1 MKSIDLSSIDL
12 NLLVAFEALFEERS
26 VTAAAQRLYLGQPAM
41 SAALGRLRTL
51 FEDELF
57 IRIGREMQP
66 TSKSLE
72 VAPGILLAL
81 NQIRQTLESNQSFEP
96 KTTQRSFAIGSS
108 DYTSFVIVPKL
119 LALCQQTAPGVNV
132 RLIGFE
138 KDSVEDLLEQGAVDL
153 ALGVFPN
160 PPQQTLHESLFQER
174 FVGIAHKGHGAIAN
188 GSVSL
193 ETFANLP
200 HALVTIRR
208 DDTGYIDQVLATYNL
223 KRRIAVTTPH
233 MLVLPS
239 LVASSDLIAS
249 VPSRIASHLIC
260 HQELEIFELP
270 IETQAWTVSMLWSKL
285 VDKDSANCWLRQT
298 LKTACASL

>member
-12 NLLVAFEALFEERS
+12 NLLVAFEALYEERS

-66 TSKSLE
+66 TSKTLE

-132 RLIGFE
+132 RLIG
-138 KDSVEDLLEQGAVDL
+138 
-153 ALGVFPN
+153 
-160 PPQQTLHESLFQER
+160 
-174 FVGIAHKGHGAIAN
+174 
-188 GSVSL
+188 
-193 ETFANLP
+193 
-200 HALVTIRR
+200 
-208 DDTGYIDQVLATYNL
+208 
-223 KRRIAVTTPH
+223 
-233 MLVLPS
+233 
-239 LVASSDLIAS
+239 
-249 VPSRIASHLIC
+249 
-260 HQELEIFELP
+260 
-270 IETQAWTVSMLWSKL
+270 

-298 LKTACASL
+298 LKIACASL